1 MDSINLQNVFEFVLA
16 ALMAIIGWFLREM
29 WTAVQKLKDDLSSMR
44 EDLPRNYIQKDDYK
58 ADIGRIHELLD
69 KIYDR
74 MAK

>member
-1 MDSINLQNVFEFVLA
+1 MDSINLQSVFEFVLA

-44 EDLPRNYIQKDDYK
+44 EDMPRNYIQKDDYK
-58 ADIGRIHELLD
+58 VDISRIHEVLD